1 MLNLKTVFL
10 IKSHGYKSLKTFEIK
25 FLDKK
30 NNNFIEV
37 EVQMK
42 KENENENENVKS
54 EHDGMDA
61 LSAAIN
67 LLFFFVFLSHW
78 N

>member
-10 IKSHGYKSLKTFEIK
+10 IKSHGYESLKTFEIK
-25 FLDKK
+25 FLEKK
-30 NNNFIEV
+30 NNNLIEV
-37 EVQMK
+37 VVQMK
-42 KENENENENVKS
+42 KENENENVKS